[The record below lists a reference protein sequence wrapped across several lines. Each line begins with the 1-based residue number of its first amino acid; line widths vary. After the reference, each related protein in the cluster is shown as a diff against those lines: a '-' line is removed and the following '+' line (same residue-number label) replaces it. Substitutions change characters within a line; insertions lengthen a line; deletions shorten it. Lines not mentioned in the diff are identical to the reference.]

1 MSMSKPSSCVVGGRE
16 RARSRSQMLCLGKGL
31 FSGEKFFADYANEGK
46 MDACGC
52 VQERGYDG
60 AEDRFFFYLEKGMQG
75 R

>member
-1 MSMSKPSSCVVGGRE
+1 
-16 RARSRSQMLCLGKGL
+16 MLCLGKGL

-60 AEDRFFFYLEKGMQG
+60 AEDRIFFYLEKGMQG